1 MNQWGEACTTN
12 TAAQYRLRLLKA
24 VVLPSPSIY
33 GVCSLKRI
41 AILTLG
47 LAIGWILA
55 EAAKADVLTD
65 AINVERAKHG
75 LSALAHE
82 PALTLWAESNNAQQ
96 RARGM
101 GHFVLGPCIRQNVAW
116 GQRDIASVVYAW
128 MCSPGHRAAIL
139 QPDATYCGG
148 AFDGS
153 YWTWSCSSQTA
164 HHTVTQQTSLEA
176 KPAASAPKPPP
187 PDAVVSS
194 GKCSAAACPTAPPCI
209 FTERVPIRRVGRAFS
224 FRRWLIGGCK

>member
-1 MNQWGEACTTN
+1 MGQCVWWSQCQPMGDEEI
-12 TAAQYRLRLLKA
+12 L
-24 VVLPSPSIY
+24 
-33 GVCSLKRI
+33 LKRI
-41 AILTLG
+41 VILALG

-55 EAAKADVLTD
+55 EAAKADGLTD
-65 AINVERAKHG
+65 AINVERARHG

-139 QPDATYCGG
+139 QPEATYCGG

-153 YWTWSCSSQTA
+153 YWTWSCSAATA

-176 KPAASAPKPPP
+176 KPATGTTDSSVGPKKPEP
-187 PDAVVSS
+187 V
-194 GKCSAAACPTAPPCI
+194 AACPTAPPCI
-209 FTERVPIRRVGRAFS
+209 YVQRVPRMRVGRAFS

>member
-1 MNQWGEACTTN
+1 MVA
-12 TAAQYRLRLLKA
+12 
-24 VVLPSPSIY
+24 
-33 GVCSLKRI
+33 
-41 AILTLG
+41 
-47 LAIGWILA
+47 LAIVLMHVMLIT
-55 EAAKADVLTD
+55 AKADGLTD
-65 AINVERAKHG
+65 AINAERARHG

-164 HHTVTQQTSLEA
+164 YHTVTQQSPITQEA
-176 KPAASAPKPPP
+176 KPAVPADKPGSAHG
-187 PDAVVSS
+187 VGTTGS
-194 GKCSAAACPTAPPCI
+194 SAAACPTAPPCI
-209 FTERVPIRRVGRAFS
+209 FTERVPIRRVGRWTFK
-224 FRRWLIGGCK
+224 RWLIGGCK